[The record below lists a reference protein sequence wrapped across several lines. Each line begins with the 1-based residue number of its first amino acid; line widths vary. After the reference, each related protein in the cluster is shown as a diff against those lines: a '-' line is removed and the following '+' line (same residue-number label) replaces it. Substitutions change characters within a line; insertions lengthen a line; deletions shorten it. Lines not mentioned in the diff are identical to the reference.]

1 MSDTATATAAGQP
14 DGAVII
20 YPGGF
25 KFDVQGDTVHMS
37 PPLATG
43 YAPFGVTMVPE
54 RDPNAPVSVLR
65 FGSNGTIATISVG
78 DVDEIG
84 FRDSERQRVYESVC
98 LVCEGD
104 AGGPKRRRRLG
115 RNPFFP
121 TVVGDV
127 YLMAEVENPDYDDD
141 DDDHD
146 DDDDD
151 NDDAEQRDYFRCH
164 LRVCT

>member
-14 DGAVII
+14 DGAVMI
-20 YPGGF
+20 YRGGF
-25 KFDVQGDTVHMS
+25 KFDVRGDTVYMS

-43 YAPFGVTMVPE
+43 HAPFGVRIVPE
-54 RDPNAPVSVLR
+54 RDPKAPVSVLR

-84 FRDSERQRVYESVC
+84 FRECEFKRVYESVC

-104 AGGPKRRRRLG
+104 AGGSKRRRRLG

-121 TVVGDV
+121 TLVGDV
-127 YLMAEVENPDYDDD
+127 YLMAEVENPDYD
-141 DDDHD
+141 H
-146 DDDDD
+146 DDD